1 MSIDTHE
8 EFPAVPTKTVLTVMG
23 DHLNGSPVHY
33 LIDAPKFHYDG
44 VHAVGPKF
52 YEDMFINIGKKG
64 MMKRIMNST
73 IHFIM
78 IKGL

>member
-52 YEDMFINIGKKG
+52 YEDMFINIGKK
-64 MMKRIMNST
+64 RDDEENYEFHNSF
-73 IHFIM
+73 HND
-78 IKGL
+78 